1 MPGGVPSSLL
11 LAQGSPPPSPLMLIT
26 RDGRRAVPTTVVS
39 GQELIGL
46 DDVATLFQVMVR
58 EDALAGGVTLTYRG
72 RTIVASA
79 DQPMA
84 SVNGRVVTLPSPV
97 VRSGRRFLVP
107 VEFLSRALAPIYDQ
121 RIELRRPQRLLLVG
135 DVRVP
140 RVTARIDSLGPPTH
154 ATIDVAPQTT
164 VGIVAEAARVLVRVD
179 GDALDLSLPATGAGL
194 IEQIRAGDQQNTVTV
209 VLNAAAGMPR
219 VAQTTSD
226 GTTHVTIEVPAGAAA
241 APPPTDTAAAP
252 RPSPPPAAPDA
263 SLTQPRTGFQTV
275 VIDPGHGG
283 DDRGAKG
290 ARGLEEKAFTLDI
303 ARRLRG
309 LLEGR
314 MGVRVVLTRDDD
326 RAVPLDAR
334 AAIANSSKANLFL
347 SLHVN
352 ASLASSLTGA
362 EVYHLQLDR
371 EGEEARRQAEADAVI
386 TAGARR
392 PDATARSDPL
402 GPRAGAPRGRIRAS
416 GFPARRGTR
425 QAGEDEPARRAEG
438 AIAGTGRRR
447 HPGSADR
454 DALRQQR
461 RPGEGGRHRRFQEH
475 AGPGAIRRHRPLPR
489 VQRRPERP
497 MRKRGIQISVLLVTL
512 GLLAWAVTIG
522 LQRLAAPPS
531 DVTPPPAPPAQ
542 PTAHITATLFYA
554 AADGQQLCRV
564 VRRWPL
570 ADGVVAQGRQI
581 LVAQLAPPPDGQR
594 SVIPAGTQLRAFYV
608 TGSGRRIRRPE
619 PRDLGGASRAVR
631 SPNS

>member
-1 MPGGVPSSLL
+1 VLRRTASFIAAVLVLVGGYVAWHPGDVPSSLL
-11 LAQGSPPPSPLMLIT
+11 LAQGSPPPSPLLLIT

-140 RVTARIDSLGPPTH
+140 RVTARIDSPGPPTH

-226 GTTHVTIEVPAGAAA
+226 GTTHVTIDVPAGAAA

-371 EGEEARRQAEADAVI
+371 EGEEARRQAEADAVSLPVLGGRTRQLDLI
-386 TAGARR
+386 RWDLAQARHV
-392 PDATARSDPL
+392 DESARLASLLAEEL
-402 GPRAGAPRGRIRAS
+402 GKQVRMSPRGVQKAPLRVL
-416 GFPARRGTR
+416 
-425 QAGEDEPARRAEG
+425 EG
-438 AIAGTGRRR
+438 ADTPAALIEMLYV
-447 HPGSADR
+447 SNADQEKAATT
-454 DALRQQR
+454 DDFKNTLAQAL
-461 RPGEGGRHRRFQEH
+461 
-475 AGPGAIRRHRPLPR
+475 
-489 VQRRPERP
+489 
-497 MRKRGIQISVLLVTL
+497 
-512 GLLAWAVTIG
+512 
-522 LQRLAAPPS
+522 
-531 DVTPPPAPPAQ
+531 
-542 PTAHITATLFYA
+542 YA
-554 AADGQQLCRV
+554 AIARFRGFSEDQ
-564 VRRWPL
+564 
-570 ADGVVAQGRQI
+570 
-581 LVAQLAPPPDGQR
+581 
-594 SVIPAGTQLRAFYV
+594 
-608 TGSGRRIRRPE
+608 SGR
-619 PRDLGGASRAVR
+619 
-631 SPNS
+631 